1 MEDERQEKKLASS
14 LSPLPLF
21 HICLSVVLSFLHS
34 INIYSA
40 PAIFLATE
48 IAVVNKTNMI
58 LVLIGILKN
67 EWRGGERHGNGH
79 PSTKSQG
86 LKGQRVSGMVS
97 CNLAWL
103 E

>member
-1 MEDERQEKKLASS
+1 MEDERQEKKFASS

-34 INIYSA
+34 IEIYSA

-48 IAVVNKTNMI
+48 IAIVNKTNMI
-58 LVLIGILKN
+58 PVLIGILKN
-67 EWRGGERHGNGH
+67 EWRGVEMGI
-79 PSTKSQG
+79 PVTKSQW
-86 LKGQRVSGMVS
+86 LKGQRVSGVVS